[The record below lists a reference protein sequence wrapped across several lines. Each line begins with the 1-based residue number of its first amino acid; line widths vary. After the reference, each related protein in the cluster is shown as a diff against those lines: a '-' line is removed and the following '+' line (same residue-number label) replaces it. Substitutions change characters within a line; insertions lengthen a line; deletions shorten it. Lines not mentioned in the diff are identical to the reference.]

1 MTGPSARRRI
11 IHVTSSISRH
21 GGGIPPVIWSLAGQ
35 TQKLGGQS
43 IIGGLRDN
51 HSEIDSDDA
60 SGKVITGEVLGPRA
74 LGFSPQLRRALN
86 AEVTSSDMVHVHGL
100 WMYPGLLAAALSR
113 RKGCK
118 RMVSPHGM
126 LEPWALKHSAIKKR
140 LASWFFERRNLHTAD
155 CLHALCAREAQNFR
169 NYGLRNPIAIIP
181 NGVNLNGL
189 TAGQGDDHVLQE
201 YPGLKDRKVILFLSR
216 VHPKKGLPDLLHA
229 WVNARPGQNNWALLV
244 VGPDESGHEAE
255 LQKMADDLGIRQDI
269 IFAGPAYGERKS
281 RLLSFADAFVL
292 PSHSEGFS
300 MAVLEAAA
308 AGLPIL
314 LTTECNFPELA
325 AAGAAIEVPAGL
337 AGVSEGLSHFL
348 ALTDS
353 ERKQMGSRGLELV
366 RQSYTWPAIARQM
379 MAVYNWL
386 EESGPRPDCV
396 HTV

>member
-1 MTGPSARRRI
+1 MTSPSAGRRI
-11 IHVTSSISRH
+11 IHVTSSISRD

-35 TQKLGGQS
+35 MQKLGGQS

-51 HSEIDSDDA
+51 HSETDSDDA

-74 LGFSPQLRRALN
+74 LGFSSELRRALN
-86 AEVTSSDMVHVHGL
+86 AEVTSSDIVHVHGL
-100 WMYPGLLAAALSR
+100 WMYPGMLAAALSR

-118 RMVSPHGM
+118 RVVSPHGM
-126 LEPWALKHSAIKKR
+126 LEPWALKHSVIKKR
-140 LASWFFERRNLHTAD
+140 LAGWFFERHNLQTAD
-155 CLHALCAREAQNFR
+155 CLHALCAREAQHFR

-189 TAGQGDDHVLQE
+189 TAGQRNDRVLQE
-201 YPGLKDRKVILFLSR
+201 FPELKDRKVILFLSR
-216 VHPKKGLPDLLHA
+216 VHPKKGLPDLFRA
-229 WVNARPGQNNWALLV
+229 WVKAKSRQNNWALLV
-244 VGPDESGHEAE
+244 VGPDELGHEAE

-269 IFAGPAYGERKS
+269 IFAGPAYGDRKS
-281 RLLSFADAFVL
+281 RLLSFVDAFVL

-300 MAVLEAAA
+300 MAVLEAAG

-337 AGVSEGLSHFL
+337 AGVAKGLSRFL
-348 ALTDS
+348 ALTDL
-353 ERKQMGSRGLELV
+353 ERKQMGSRGLELAT
-366 RQSYTWPAIARQM
+366 QSYTWPAIARQM

-386 EESGPRPDCV
+386 EKAGLRPDCV
-396 HTV
+396 QTV